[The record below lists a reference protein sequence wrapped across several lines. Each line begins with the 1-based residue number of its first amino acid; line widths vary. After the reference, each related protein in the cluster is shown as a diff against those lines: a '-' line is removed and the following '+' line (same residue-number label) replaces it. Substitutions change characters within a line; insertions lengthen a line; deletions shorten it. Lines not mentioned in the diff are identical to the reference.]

1 MMARSHRPSYLG
13 ASVSSAP
20 KKPKPASTAG
30 MAPPID
36 DDPPAASSKRARSSK
51 SAPDLG
57 SRVLRSTQKS
67 KASGSK
73 SKVPVR
79 EDDESAGSSVEIV
92 SAPTGSLGPH
102 AVCVPLDSKREGIRL
117 AKGRPRGHQ
126 TTSST
131 KAVQASNPAPNA
143 LTADVLKLL
152 PQPRQLVGFVF
163 LNSCYSSNPLIFSLG

>member
-1 MMARSHRPSYLG
+1 
-13 ASVSSAP
+13 
-20 KKPKPASTAG
+20 

-163 LNSCYSSNPLIFSLG
+163 LNSCYSSNLLFLA